1 MEEKTNF
8 SKLLEKM
15 PQDLT
20 KLEAARWLYI
30 ELGKRFRYN
39 MNVFYIS
46 EEKLGEIYNEDINI
60 DEDILNE
67 NICKPINIIYLEL
80 LKRIGVDGEL
90 KTLSGQYKYNH
101 VGAVLTLDDGLQI
114 YTDLTVDLYCI
125 QKSLR
130 TNNFGYSSP
139 EGEYDILSRRE
150 LKKIDDKIG
159 YTFKGLYM
167 NDFIDLVAKEM
178 QNDDTIRKYLLRS
191 FKNGEPTNIV
201 SDKFEFL
208 LKQIPFEQ
216 MGYVEARNFL
226 IYLIQTIFKPEEKS
240 HIEQYDLYREKED
253 PNVGRDF
260 LNCII
265 IDENNEKQYYIQS
278 NGKEIRKLDREKMEK
293 LFESGWRNKN
303 KNLIMQEER

>member
-1 MEEKTNF
+1 MEERTNF
-8 SKLLEKM
+8 SKLLEKI
-15 PQDLT
+15 PKGLT
-20 KLEAARWLYI
+20 KLEQARWLYI

-60 DEDILNE
+60 DGDILNE

-80 LKRIGVDGEL
+80 LKRVGVEGEL

-101 VGAVLTLDDGLQI
+101 VGAVLKFDDGLQI

-125 QKSLR
+125 QKSLK

-139 EGEYDILSRRE
+139 EGEYDILSRKE
-150 LKKIDDKIG
+150 LKNIDDKIG

-167 NDFIDLVAKEM
+167 NDFIDMIAKEM
-178 QNDDTIRKYLLRS
+178 KNDEFVNKYLLKN
-191 FKNGEPTNIV
+191 FKANKPNNII
-201 SDKFEFL
+201 SEKFEFL
-208 LKQIPFEQ
+208 LNQIPFEQ

-226 IYLIQTIFKPEEKS
+226 LYLIQNIFKEEEKN
-240 HIEQYDLYREKED
+240 HIEQYDLYKEKENAD
-253 PNVGRDF
+253 EGREF

-265 IDENNEKQYYIQS
+265 IDENNAKQYYIQS
-278 NGKEIRKLDREKMEK
+278 NGKEIEKLSKDKIEK
-293 LFESGWRNKN
+293 LFLSGWKNKN

>member
-1 MEEKTNF
+1 MEERTNF
-8 SKLLEKM
+8 SKLLEKI
-15 PQDLT
+15 PKGLT
-20 KLEAARWLYI
+20 KLEQSRWLYI

-46 EEKLGEIYNEDINI
+46 EEKLGKIYNEGINI

-80 LKRIGVDGEL
+80 LKRVGVEGEL

-101 VGAVLTLDDGLQI
+101 VGAVLKFDNGLQI

-125 QKSLR
+125 QKSLK

-139 EGEYDILSRRE
+139 EGEYDILSRKE
-150 LKKIDDKIG
+150 LKNIDDKIG

-167 NDFIDLVAKEM
+167 NDFIDMIAKEM
-178 QNDDTIRKYLLRS
+178 KNDDFVNKYLFRH
-191 FKNGEPTNIV
+191 FKSDKPNNII
-201 SDKFEFL
+201 SEKFEFL

-226 IYLIQTIFKPEEKS
+226 LYLIQSIFKEEEKN
-240 HIEQYDLYREKED
+240 HIVQYDLYKEKENAD
-253 PNVGRDF
+253 DGREF

-265 IDENNEKQYYIQS
+265 IDENNIKQYYIQS
-278 NGKEIRKLDREKMEK
+278 NGKEIEKLSKDKIEK
-293 LFESGWRNKN
+293 LFSSGWKNKN